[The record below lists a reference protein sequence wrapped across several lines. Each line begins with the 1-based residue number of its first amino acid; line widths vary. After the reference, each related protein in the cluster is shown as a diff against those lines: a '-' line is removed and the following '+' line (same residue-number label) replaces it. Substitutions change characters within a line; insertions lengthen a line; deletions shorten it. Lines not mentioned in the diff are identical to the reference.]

1 MFLYQNGSI
10 IDFIEKQKQNIA
22 KQSTIQIL
30 LYILEYFILVNILFF
45 ILNYKVNIPYILNEL
60 KIYIHQLITLF

>member
-1 MFLYQNGSI
+1 MFLYQNGNI

-60 KIYIHQLITLF
+60 QIYIYIN